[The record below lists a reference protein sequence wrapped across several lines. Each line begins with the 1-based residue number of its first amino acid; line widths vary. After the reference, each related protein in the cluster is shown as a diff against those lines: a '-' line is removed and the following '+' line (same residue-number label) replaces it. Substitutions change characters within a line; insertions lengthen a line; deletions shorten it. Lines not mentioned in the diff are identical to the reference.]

1 MLFSSFL
8 HQLTRRWDYG
18 GLPSWLN
25 KIPGMVLRSYD
36 TPFINAMTAWVQH
49 IVDMVR
55 PFFPDRGGPIILA
68 QIENE
73 YSPSTPG
80 IFV

>member
-1 MLFSSFL
+1 
-8 HQLTRRWDYG
+8 
-18 GLPSWLN
+18 
-25 KIPGMVLRSYD
+25 MVLRSYD